1 VLISYTKH
9 SHLFDLFFLSTLLVS
24 EAYKTQHSN
33 LFLCRAM
40 YHMNVTSPFA
50 FRYYYKFIVNGQ
62 WKHSTSS
69 PAERDDSGNVN
80 NIIMIGETA
89 SVRPSVQHQQKV
101 CSL

>member
-1 VLISYTKH
+1 MQH
-9 SHLFDLFFLSTLLVS
+9 FL
-24 EAYKTQHSN
+24 YD
-33 LFLCRAM
+33 
-40 YHMNVTSPFA
+40 MNVTSPFA

-101 CSL
+101 CSLSTFAFGLSMRASFIAFLTTSLMQVYLIV